1 MKNKVLIG
9 SLITALIAFM
19 LYSVNLKKVENSSL
33 KIVGQGQEQ
42 VVKNKKGKNSV
53 REPKVATMEYPN
65 HIKIASGS
73 EKKWAEKIVQV
84 MGKDQSYQV
93 CVQDLNNNKFV
104 RVSNTS
110 QRHGVNTIS
119 RLFLLIALT
128 YQEQQGKL
136 NINKAVKIKKADHVK
151 GEKVLQKGIAYNATY
166 LKQLMMQG
174 DKTAANALLRKVKPA
189 KVNSIIR
196 RTGAEDT
203 AIKGKLSAK
212 PAAYTTAN
220 DLNKIMVSL
229 YHDQILS
236 RQYSNQVLGALNAN
250 KTKPRIIRNS
260 KGLIYAIGDSKANVA
275 LVQSNGN
282 AYCVSVWSNNDHDF
296 VKLGKAVNSFFK

>member
-42 VVKNKKGKNSV
+42 VVKNKKGKNSA
-53 REPKVATMEYPN
+53 REPKVASVEYPN

-119 RLFLLIALT
+119 RLFLLVALT
-128 YQEQQGKL
+128 YQEQHGQATA
-136 NINKAVKIKKADHVK
+136 NKAVKIKKADHVK

-174 DKTAANALLRKVKPA
+174 DKTAANALLRTVKPA

>member
-73 EKKWAEKIVQV
+73 EQKWAEKIVQV

-93 CVQDLNNNKFV
+93 CVQDLNNNKFA

-119 RLFLLIALT
+119 CLFLLIALT
-128 YQEQQGKL
+128 YQEQHGQATA
-136 NINKAVKIKKADHVK
+136 NKAVKIKKADHVK

-250 KTKPRIIRNS
+250 KTKSKIIRNS

-296 VKLGKAVNSFFK
+296 VKLGNAVNSFFK

>member
-1 MKNKVLIG
+1 M
-9 SLITALIAFM
+9 
-19 LYSVNLKKVENSSL
+19 
-33 KIVGQGQEQ
+33 
-42 VVKNKKGKNSV
+42 
-53 REPKVATMEYPN
+53 
-65 HIKIASGS
+65 
-73 EKKWAEKIVQV
+73 
-84 MGKDQSYQV
+84 
-93 CVQDLNNNKFV
+93 
-104 RVSNTS
+104 
-110 QRHGVNTIS
+110 
-119 RLFLLIALT
+119 
-128 YQEQQGKL
+128 
-136 NINKAVKIKKADHVK
+136 
-151 GEKVLQKGIAYNATY
+151 
-166 LKQLMMQG
+166 KQLMMQG
-174 DKTAANALLRKVKPA
+174 DKTAANALLRTVKPA

-250 KTKPRIIRNS
+250 KTKPKIIRNS

-296 VKLGKAVNSFFK
+296 VKVGKAVNSFFK

>member
-9 SLITALIAFM
+9 SLITALIAFI

-53 REPKVATMEYPN
+53 REPKVATVEYPN

-73 EKKWAEKIVQV
+73 EQKWAEKILQV

-93 CVQDLNNNKFV
+93 CVQDLNNNKFA

-128 YQEQQGKL
+128 YQEQHGQATA
-136 NINKAVKIKKADHVK
+136 NKAVKIKKADHVK

-203 AIKGKLSAK
+203 VIKGKLSAK

>member
-9 SLITALIAFM
+9 SLITALIAFI

-53 REPKVATMEYPN
+53 REPKVATVEYPN

-93 CVQDLNNNKFV
+93 CVQDLNNNKFA

-128 YQEQQGKL
+128 YQEQHGQATA
-136 NINKAVKIKKADHVK
+136 NKAVKIKKADHVK
-151 GEKVLQKGIAYNATY
+151 GEKVLQKGIAYNAAY

>member
-53 REPKVATMEYPN
+53 REPKVATVEYPN

-93 CVQDLNNNKFV
+93 CVQDLNNNKFA

-128 YQEQQGKL
+128 YQEQHGQATA
-136 NINKAVKIKKADHVK
+136 NKAVKIKKADHVK

>member
-9 SLITALIAFM
+9 SLITALIAFI

-53 REPKVATMEYPN
+53 REPKVATVEYPN

-73 EKKWAEKIVQV
+73 EQKWAEKIVQV

-93 CVQDLNNNKFV
+93 CVQDLNNNKFA

-128 YQEQQGKL
+128 YQEQHGQATA
-136 NINKAVKIKKADHVK
+136 NKAVKIKKADHVK
-151 GEKVLQKGIAYNATY
+151 SEKVLQKGIAYNAAY

-174 DKTAANALLRKVKPA
+174 DKTAANALLRTVKPA
-189 KVNSIIR
+189 TVNSIIKK
-196 RTGAEDT
+196 TGVHDT
-203 AIKGKLSAK
+203 TIKGKLSAK

-236 RQYSNQVLGALNAN
+236 RQYSNQVLGALNTN
-250 KTKPRIIRNS
+250 KTKPRIISNS

>member
-73 EKKWAEKIVQV
+73 EQKWAEKIVQV

-93 CVQDLNNNKFV
+93 CVQDLNNNKFA

-128 YQEQQGKL
+128 YQEQHEQATA
-136 NINKAVKIKKADHVK
+136 NKAVKIKKADHVK

-236 RQYSNQVLGALNAN
+236 RQYSNQVLGALNTN
-250 KTKPRIIRNS
+250 KTKPRIISNS

>member
-42 VVKNKKGKNSV
+42 VVKNKKGKNSA
-53 REPKVATMEYPN
+53 REPKVASVEYPN

-93 CVQDLNNNKFV
+93 CVQDLNNNKFA

-119 RLFLLIALT
+119 RLFLLVALT
-128 YQEQQGKL
+128 YQEQKGKL

-174 DKTAANALLRKVKPA
+174 DKTAANALLRTVKPA

-196 RTGAEDT
+196 RTGAENT

-250 KTKPRIIRNS
+250 KTKPKIIRNS

-282 AYCVSVWSNNDHDF
+282 AYCVSVWSNNDHEF

>member
-53 REPKVATMEYPN
+53 REPKVATVEYPN

-73 EKKWAEKIVQV
+73 EQKWAEKIVQV
-84 MGKDQSYQV
+84 MGKDRSYQV
-93 CVQDLNNNKFV
+93 CVQDLNNNKFA

-128 YQEQQGKL
+128 YQEQHGQA
-136 NINKAVKIKKADHVK
+136 NINKAVKIKKTDRVK
-151 GEKVLQKGIAYNATY
+151 GEKVLQKGVAYNAAY

-174 DKTAANALLRKVKPA
+174 DKTAANALLRTVKPA
-189 KVNSIIR
+189 TVNSIIKKM
-196 RTGAEDT
+196 GVHDT
-203 AIKGKLSAK
+203 TIKGKFSAK
-212 PAAYTTAN
+212 PTALTTAN

-236 RQYSNQVLGALNAN
+236 RQYSNQVLGALSSA
-250 KTKPRIIRNS
+250 KTKPKIVRNT
-260 KGLIYAIGDSKANVA
+260 KGLIYGIGDGKANVA

-282 AYCVSVWSNNDHDF
+282 AYCVSVWSNNDQDF
-296 VKLGKAVNSFFK
+296 IKLGKAVNSFFK

>member
-9 SLITALIAFM
+9 SLVTALIAFM

-42 VVKNKKGKNSV
+42 IVKNKKGKNSV
-53 REPKVATMEYPN
+53 REPKVATVEYPN

-73 EKKWAEKIVQV
+73 EQKWAEKIVQV

-93 CVQDLNNNKFV
+93 CVQDLNNNKYA

-110 QRHGVNTIS
+110 QRHGVNTSS

-128 YQEQQGKL
+128 YQEQHGKSVSK
-136 NINKAVKIKKADHVK
+136 KAIKIKKADHVK
-151 GEKVLQKGIAYNATY
+151 GEKVLQKGIAYNAAY

-174 DKTAANALLRKVKPA
+174 DKTAANALLRTVKPA

-212 PAAYTTAN
+212 PAALTTAN

-236 RQYSNQVLGALNAN
+236 RQYSNQVLGTLSSV
-250 KTKPRIIRNS
+250 KIKPKIVRNT
-260 KGLIYAIGDSKANVA
+260 KGLIYGIGDGKANVA
-275 LVQSNGN
+275 LIQSNGN

>member
-53 REPKVATMEYPN
+53 REPKVATVEYPN

-93 CVQDLNNNKFV
+93 CVQDLNNNKFA

-128 YQEQQGKL
+128 YQEQHGQATA
-136 NINKAVKIKKADHVK
+136 NKAVKIKKADHVK

-250 KTKPRIIRNS
+250 KTKPKIIRNS

>member
-53 REPKVATMEYPN
+53 REPKVATVEYPN

-93 CVQDLNNNKFV
+93 CVQDLNNNKFA

-119 RLFLLIALT
+119 CLFLLIALT
-128 YQEQQGKL
+128 YQEQHGQATA
-136 NINKAVKIKKADHVK
+136 NKAVKIKKADHVK
-151 GEKVLQKGIAYNATY
+151 GEKVLQKGIAYNAAY

-174 DKTAANALLRKVKPA
+174 DKTAANALLRTVKPA

-236 RQYSNQVLGALNAN
+236 RQYSNQVLGALNTN
-250 KTKPRIIRNS
+250 KTKPRIISNS

>member
-33 KIVGQGQEQ
+33 KIVSQGQEQ
-42 VVKNKKGKNSV
+42 VVKNKKGKNSA

-93 CVQDLNNNKFV
+93 CVQDLNNNKFA

-119 RLFLLIALT
+119 RLFLLVALT
-128 YQEQQGKL
+128 YQEQHGQATA
-136 NINKAVKIKKADHVK
+136 NKAVKIKKADHVK

-174 DKTAANALLRKVKPA
+174 DKTAANALLRTVKPA

-250 KTKPRIIRNS
+250 KTKPKIIRNS

-296 VKLGKAVNSFFK
+296 VKLGEAGNSFFK

>member
-9 SLITALIAFM
+9 SLITALIAFI

-53 REPKVATMEYPN
+53 REPKVATVEYPN

-73 EKKWAEKIVQV
+73 EQKWAEKIVQV

-93 CVQDLNNNKFV
+93 CVQDLNNNKFA

-128 YQEQQGKL
+128 YQEQHGQATA
-136 NINKAVKIKKADHVK
+136 NKAIKIKKADHVK
-151 GEKVLQKGIAYNATY
+151 GEKVLQKGIAYNAAY

-296 VKLGKAVNSFFK
+296 VKLGNAVNSFFK

>member
-53 REPKVATMEYPN
+53 REPKVATVEYPN

-73 EKKWAEKIVQV
+73 EQKWAEKIVQV
-84 MGKDQSYQV
+84 MGKDRSYQV
-93 CVQDLNNNKFV
+93 CVQDLNNNKFAH
-104 RVSNTS
+104 VSNTS

-128 YQEQQGKL
+128 YQEQHGQATA
-136 NINKAVKIKKADHVK
+136 NKAVKIKKADHAK

-174 DKTAANALLRKVKPA
+174 DKTAANALLRTVKPA
-189 KVNSIIR
+189 TVNSIIKKM
-196 RTGAEDT
+196 GVHDT
-203 AIKGKLSAK
+203 TIKGKFSAK
-212 PAAYTTAN
+212 PAALTTAN

-236 RQYSNQVLGALNAN
+236 RQYSNQVLGALSSA
-250 KTKPRIIRNS
+250 KTKPKIVRNT
-260 KGLIYAIGDSKANVA
+260 KGLIYGIGDGKANVA

-282 AYCVSVWSNNDHDF
+282 AYCVSVWSNNDQDF
-296 VKLGKAVNSFFK
+296 IKLGKAVNSFFK

>member
-42 VVKNKKGKNSV
+42 IVKNKKGKNSV
-53 REPKVATMEYPN
+53 REPKVATVEYPN

-73 EKKWAEKIVQV
+73 EQKWAEKIVQV

-93 CVQDLNNNKFV
+93 CVQDLNNNKYA

-128 YQEQQGKL
+128 YQEQHGKSVSR
-136 NINKAVKIKKADHVK
+136 KAIKIKKADHVK
-151 GEKVLQKGIAYNATY
+151 GEKILQKGIAYNATY

>member
-53 REPKVATMEYPN
+53 REPKVATVEYPN

-73 EKKWAEKIVQV
+73 EQKWAEKIVQV
-84 MGKDQSYQV
+84 MGKDRSYQV
-93 CVQDLNNNKFV
+93 CVQDLSNNKFA

-128 YQEQQGKL
+128 YQDQHGKA
-136 NINKAVKIKKADHVK
+136 NINKAVKIKKADRVK
-151 GEKVLQKGIAYNATY
+151 GEKVLQKGVAYNAAY

-174 DKTAANALLRKVKPA
+174 DKTAANALLRTVKPA
-189 KVNSIIR
+189 TVNSIIKKM
-196 RTGAEDT
+196 GVHDT
-203 AIKGKLSAK
+203 TIKGKFSAK
-212 PAAYTTAN
+212 PTALTTAN

-236 RQYSNQVLGALNAN
+236 RQYSNQVLGALSSA
-250 KTKPRIIRNS
+250 KTKPKIVRNT
-260 KGLIYAIGDSKANVA
+260 KGLIYGIGDGKANVA

-282 AYCVSVWSNNDHDF
+282 AYCVSVWSNNDQDF
-296 VKLGKAVNSFFK
+296 IKLGKAVNSFFK

>member
-9 SLITALIAFM
+9 SLITALIAFI

-53 REPKVATMEYPN
+53 REPKVATVEYPN

-73 EKKWAEKIVQV
+73 EQKWAEKIVQV
-84 MGKDQSYQV
+84 MGKDRSYQV
-93 CVQDLNNNKFV
+93 CVQDLNNNKFA

-128 YQEQQGKL
+128 YQEQHGQA
-136 NINKAVKIKKADHVK
+136 NINKAVKIKKTDRVK
-151 GEKVLQKGIAYNATY
+151 GEKVLQKGVAYNAAY

-174 DKTAANALLRKVKPA
+174 DKTAANALLRTVKPA
-189 KVNSIIR
+189 TVNSIIKKM
-196 RTGAEDT
+196 GVHDT
-203 AIKGKLSAK
+203 TIKGKFSAK
-212 PAAYTTAN
+212 PAALTTAN

-236 RQYSNQVLGALNAN
+236 RQYSNQVLGALSSA
-250 KTKPRIIRNS
+250 KTKPKIVRNT
-260 KGLIYAIGDSKANVA
+260 KGLIYGIGDGKANVA

-282 AYCVSVWSNNDHDF
+282 AYCVSVWSNNNQDF
-296 VKLGKAVNSFFK
+296 IKLGKAVNSFFK

>member
-33 KIVGQGQEQ
+33 KIVGHGQEQ
-42 VVKNKKGKNSV
+42 VVKNKKGKNSA
-53 REPKVATMEYPN
+53 REPKVATVEYPN

-119 RLFLLIALT
+119 CLFLLIALT
-128 YQEQQGKL
+128 YQEQHGQATA
-136 NINKAVKIKKADHVK
+136 NKAVKIKKADHVK
-151 GEKVLQKGIAYNATY
+151 GEKVLQKGIAYNAAY

-174 DKTAANALLRKVKPA
+174 DKTAANALLRTVKPA

-250 KTKPRIIRNS
+250 KTKPRIIHNS

>member
-9 SLITALIAFM
+9 SLITALIAFI

-53 REPKVATMEYPN
+53 REPKVATVEYPN

-93 CVQDLNNNKFV
+93 CVQDLNNNKFA

-128 YQEQQGKL
+128 YQEQHGQATA
-136 NINKAVKIKKADHVK
+136 NKAVKIKKADHVK
-151 GEKVLQKGIAYNATY
+151 GEKVLQKGIAYNAAY

-203 AIKGKLSAK
+203 AIEGKLSAK

-250 KTKPRIIRNS
+250 KTKSKIIRNS

>member
-73 EKKWAEKIVQV
+73 EQKWAEKIVQV

-93 CVQDLNNNKFV
+93 CVQDLNNNKFA

-119 RLFLLIALT
+119 CLFLLIALT
-128 YQEQQGKL
+128 YQEQHGQATA
-136 NINKAVKIKKADHVK
+136 NKAVKIKKADHVK

-250 KTKPRIIRNS
+250 KTKSKIIRNS

>member
-33 KIVGQGQEQ
+33 KIVGHGQEQ
-42 VVKNKKGKNSV
+42 VVKNKKGKNSA
-53 REPKVATMEYPN
+53 REPKVATVEYPN

-119 RLFLLIALT
+119 CLFLLIALT
-128 YQEQQGKL
+128 YQEQHGQATA
-136 NINKAVKIKKADHVK
+136 NKAVKIKKADHVK

-174 DKTAANALLRKVKPA
+174 DKTAANALLRTVKPA

>member
-42 VVKNKKGKNSV
+42 IVKNKKGKNSV
-53 REPKVATMEYPN
+53 REPKVATVEYPN

-73 EKKWAEKIVQV
+73 EQKWAEKIVQV

-93 CVQDLNNNKFV
+93 CVQDLNNNKYA

-110 QRHGVNTIS
+110 QRHGVNTSS

-128 YQEQQGKL
+128 YQEQHGKSVSR
-136 NINKAVKIKKADHVK
+136 KAIKIKKADHVK
-151 GEKVLQKGIAYNATY
+151 GENVLQKGIAYNAAY

-174 DKTAANALLRKVKPA
+174 DKTAANALLRTVKPA
-189 KVNSIIR
+189 TVNSIIKKI
-196 RTGAEDT
+196 GVHDT
-203 AIKGKLSAK
+203 TIKGKFSAK
-212 PAAYTTAN
+212 PAALTTAN

-236 RQYSNQVLGALNAN
+236 RQYSNQVLGTLNAN

>member
-42 VVKNKKGKNSV
+42 IVKNKKGKNSV
-53 REPKVATMEYPN
+53 REPKVATVEYPN

-73 EKKWAEKIVQV
+73 EQKWAEKIVQV

-93 CVQDLNNNKFV
+93 CVQDLNNNKYA

-128 YQEQQGKL
+128 YQEQHGKSVSR
-136 NINKAVKIKKADHVK
+136 KAIKIKKADHVK
-151 GEKVLQKGIAYNATY
+151 GEKVLQKGIAYNAAY

-174 DKTAANALLRKVKPA
+174 DKTAANALLRTVKPA

>member
-53 REPKVATMEYPN
+53 REPKVATVEYPN

-73 EKKWAEKIVQV
+73 EQKWAEKIVQV
-84 MGKDQSYQV
+84 MGKDRSYQV
-93 CVQDLNNNKFV
+93 CVQDLNNNKFA

-128 YQEQQGKL
+128 YQEQHGQA
-136 NINKAVKIKKADHVK
+136 NINKAVKIKKTDRVK
-151 GEKVLQKGIAYNATY
+151 GEKVLQKGVAYNAAY

-174 DKTAANALLRKVKPA
+174 DKTAANALLRTVKPA
-189 KVNSIIR
+189 TVNSIIKKM
-196 RTGAEDT
+196 GVHDT
-203 AIKGKLSAK
+203 TIKGKFSAK
-212 PAAYTTAN
+212 PAALTTAN

-236 RQYSNQVLGALNAN
+236 RQYSNQVLGALSSA
-250 KTKPRIIRNS
+250 KTKPKIVRNT
-260 KGLIYAIGDSKANVA
+260 KGLIYGIGDGKANVA

-282 AYCVSVWSNNDHDF
+282 AYCVSVWSNNNQDF
-296 VKLGKAVNSFFK
+296 IKLGKAVNSFFK

>member
-42 VVKNKKGKNSV
+42 IVKNKKEKNSV
-53 REPKVATMEYPN
+53 REPKVATVEYPN

-73 EKKWAEKIVQV
+73 EQKWAEKIVQV

-93 CVQDLNNNKFV
+93 CVQDLNNNKYA

-110 QRHGVNTIS
+110 QRHGVNTSS

-128 YQEQQGKL
+128 YQEQHGKSVSK
-136 NINKAVKIKKADHVK
+136 KAIKIKKADHVK
-151 GEKVLQKGIAYNATY
+151 GEKVLQKGIAYNAAY

-174 DKTAANALLRKVKPA
+174 DKTAANALLRTVKPA
-189 KVNSIIR
+189 TVNSIIKKI
-196 RTGAEDT
+196 GVHDT
-203 AIKGKLSAK
+203 TIKGKFSAK
-212 PAAYTTAN
+212 PAALTTAN

-282 AYCVSVWSNNDHDF
+282 AYCVSVWGNNDHDF

>member
-9 SLITALIAFM
+9 SLITALIAFI

-53 REPKVATMEYPN
+53 REPKVATVEYPN

-73 EKKWAEKIVQV
+73 EQKWAEKIVQV

-93 CVQDLNNNKFV
+93 CVQDLNNNKFA

-128 YQEQQGKL
+128 YEEQHGQATA
-136 NINKAVKIKKADHVK
+136 NKAVKIKKADHVK
-151 GEKVLQKGIAYNATY
+151 GEKVLQKGIAYNAAY

-282 AYCVSVWSNNDHDF
+282 AYCVSVWSNNDQDF

>member
-42 VVKNKKGKNSV
+42 VVKNKKGKNSA
-53 REPKVATMEYPN
+53 REPKVATVEYPN

-73 EKKWAEKIVQV
+73 EQKWAEKIVQV

-93 CVQDLNNNKFV
+93 CVQDLNNNKYA

-110 QRHGVNTIS
+110 QRHGVNTSS

-128 YQEQQGKL
+128 YQEQHGKSVSR
-136 NINKAVKIKKADHVK
+136 KAIKIKKADHVK
-151 GEKVLQKGIAYNATY
+151 GEKVLQKGIAYNAAY

-174 DKTAANALLRKVKPA
+174 DKTAANALLRTVKPA
-189 KVNSIIR
+189 KVNSIIKKI
-196 RTGAEDT
+196 GVHDT
-203 AIKGKLSAK
+203 TIKGKFSAK
-212 PAAYTTAN
+212 PAALTTAN

>member
-73 EKKWAEKIVQV
+73 EQKWAEKIVQV

-93 CVQDLNNNKFV
+93 CVQDLNNNKFA

-128 YQEQQGKL
+128 YQEQHEQATA
-136 NINKAVKIKKADHVK
+136 NKAVKIKKADHVK

-250 KTKPRIIRNS
+250 KTKPKIIRNS

>member
-42 VVKNKKGKNSV
+42 VVKNKKGKNSA
-53 REPKVATMEYPN
+53 REPKVATVEYPN

-73 EKKWAEKIVQV
+73 EQKWAEKIVQV

-93 CVQDLNNNKFV
+93 CVQDLNNNKFA

-128 YQEQQGKL
+128 YQEQHGQATA
-136 NINKAVKIKKADHVK
+136 NKAVKIKKADHVK

-174 DKTAANALLRKVKPA
+174 DKTAANALLRTVKPA

>member
-9 SLITALIAFM
+9 SLITALIAFI

-53 REPKVATMEYPN
+53 REPKVATVEYPN

-93 CVQDLNNNKFV
+93 CVQDLNNNKFA

-119 RLFLLIALT
+119 RLFLLVALT

-174 DKTAANALLRKVKPA
+174 DKTAANALLRVVKPA

-236 RQYSNQVLGALNAN
+236 RQYSNQVLGALNTN
-250 KTKPRIIRNS
+250 KTKPRIISNS

>member
-151 GEKVLQKGIAYNATY
+151 GEKVLQKGIAYNAAY

-174 DKTAANALLRKVKPA
+174 DKTAANALLRTVKPA

-250 KTKPRIIRNS
+250 KTKPKIIRNS

>member
-33 KIVGQGQEQ
+33 KIVGHGQEQ
-42 VVKNKKGKNSV
+42 VVKNKKGKNSA
-53 REPKVATMEYPN
+53 REPKVATVEYPN

-119 RLFLLIALT
+119 CLFLLIALT
-128 YQEQQGKL
+128 YQEQHGQATA
-136 NINKAVKIKKADHVK
+136 NKAVKIKKADHVK
-151 GEKVLQKGIAYNATY
+151 GEKVLQKGIAYNAAY

-174 DKTAANALLRKVKPA
+174 DKTAANALLRTVKPA

>member
-53 REPKVATMEYPN
+53 REPKVATVEYPN

-73 EKKWAEKIVQV
+73 EQKWAEKIVQV

-93 CVQDLNNNKFV
+93 CVQDLNNNKFA

-128 YQEQQGKL
+128 YQEQHGQATA
-136 NINKAVKIKKADHVK
+136 NKAVKIKKADHVK

>member
-9 SLITALIAFM
+9 SLITALIAFI

-53 REPKVATMEYPN
+53 REPKVATVEYPN

-93 CVQDLNNNKFV
+93 CVQDLNNNKFA

-128 YQEQQGKL
+128 YQEQHGQATA
-136 NINKAVKIKKADHVK
+136 NKAVKIKKADHVK

-203 AIKGKLSAK
+203 AIEGKLSAK

>member
-73 EKKWAEKIVQV
+73 EQKWAEKIVQV

-93 CVQDLNNNKFV
+93 CVQDLNNNKFA

-128 YQEQQGKL
+128 YQEQHEQATA
-136 NINKAVKIKKADHVK
+136 NKAVKIKKADHVK

>member
-1 MKNKVLIG
+1 MKNKVLLG

-42 VVKNKKGKNSV
+42 VVKNKKGKSTV
-53 REPKVATMEYPN
+53 REPKVATVEYPN
-65 HIKIASGS
+65 HIKVASGS
-73 EKKWAEKIVQV
+73 EQKWAEKIVQV

-93 CVQDLNNNKFV
+93 CVQDLNNNKYA

-119 RLFLLIALT
+119 RLFLLVALT
-128 YQEQQGKL
+128 YQEQHGKPVST
-136 NINKAVKIKKADHVK
+136 KAIKIKKADHVK
-151 GEKVLQKGIAYNATY
+151 GEKILQKGIAYNAAY

-174 DKTAANALLRKVKPA
+174 DKAAANALLRTVKPA
-189 KVNSIIR
+189 TVNSIIKK
-196 RTGAEDT
+196 TGVHDT
-203 AIKGKLSAK
+203 TIKGKFSAK
-212 PAAYTTAN
+212 PAALTTAN

-236 RQYSNQVLGALNAN
+236 RQYSNQVLGTLSTAKN
-250 KTKPRIIRNS
+250 KPKIVRDH

-282 AYCVSVWSNNDHDF
+282 AYCVSVWSNNDHNF